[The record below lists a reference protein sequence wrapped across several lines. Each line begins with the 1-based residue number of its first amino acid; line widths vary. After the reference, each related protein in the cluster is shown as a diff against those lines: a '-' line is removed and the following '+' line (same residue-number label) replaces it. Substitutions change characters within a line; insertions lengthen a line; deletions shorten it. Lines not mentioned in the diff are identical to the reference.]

1 MQPRPESRLSTLEK
15 RASALEASVEELASD
30 QAEEL
35 KTIRQTIDANF
46 TELKRDIKQLDEG
59 IRASYVSIGDTF
71 VATWDDIKATLATKE
86 DITKVETRLD
96 RIETRLES
104 TATKDDI
111 AGIILDQHIRYEEWR
126 SNMPEPTSCQDMV
139 SCIQTSPADAADGL
153 LATLCGYDGS
163 QTIAAWAS
171 LRGAFTNR
179 KRANT
184 TSNG

>member
-111 AGIILDQHIRYEEWR
+111 AGIKATQDLILQLLQQKT
-126 SNMPEPTSCQDMV
+126 PES
-139 SCIQTSPADAADGL
+139 
-153 LATLCGYDGS
+153 
-163 QTIAAWAS
+163 
-171 LRGAFTNR
+171 
-179 KRANT
+179 
-184 TSNG
+184 